1 MNIKLIAGLTL
12 LLSTL
17 GACTTTPVPQ
27 SNSEV
32 TTLNNVE
39 RYQATV
45 EASARSKNVDVR
57 WVNLPD
63 EDDLD
68 EYNEAETRNPN

>member
-1 MNIKLIAGLTL
+1 MNIKLISGLTL
-12 LLSTL
+12 LLSIL
-17 GACTTTPVPQ
+17 CACTTTPVPQ
-27 SNSEV
+27 SSSEV
-32 TTLNNVE
+32 TTLSNAE

-45 EASARSKNVDVR
+45 EAGARSKNVDVR

-68 EYNEAETRNPN
+68 EYTEAETGNSN